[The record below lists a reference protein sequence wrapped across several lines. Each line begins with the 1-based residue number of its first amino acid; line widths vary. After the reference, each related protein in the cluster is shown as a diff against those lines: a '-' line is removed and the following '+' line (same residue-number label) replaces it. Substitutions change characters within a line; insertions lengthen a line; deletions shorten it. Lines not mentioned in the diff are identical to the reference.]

1 MLASKYK
8 KKLLI
13 NFNEI
18 KKGKNKIKN
27 NKIPKFKSNS
37 F

>member
-1 MLASKYK
+1 MSGFKYK

-13 NFNEI
+13 NFNKI
-18 KKGKNKIKN
+18 KKQKNKIKN
-27 NKIPKFKSNS
+27 NKIHKFRSNS